1 MAFVNTR
8 EILSLLSNCLYVRGV
23 ITLGT
28 LRYYEEMPCLG
39 ISHMIIS
46 NQNNETKSLKLLRF
60 GRYVM
65 YGQQNV
71 LREIFSKPVSIF
83 AWGIQKIF
91 ACG

>member
-1 MAFVNTR
+1 
-8 EILSLLSNCLYVRGV
+8 
-23 ITLGT
+23 
-28 LRYYEEMPCLG
+28 
-39 ISHMIIS
+39 MIIS

-83 AWGIQKIF
+83 ALGIQKIF
-91 ACG
+91 ACGWGNPGLWNPKFSPGNPESL